1 MKKLFLNLSRRI
13 EPEALSLVPIDK
25 NDEDE
30 CFFRHNYEN
39 VFNKVLSKKTPKKDQ
54 PWNVQSKPEFTISV
68 CPVSATIQKFDNSEV
83 ININFRVGKIGEI
96 NQMKC
101 CFLFIFSLL
110 GLMRKWY
117 NFKLTS
123 ICFRSWNFAFQSH
136 MVLRLF
142 KSVLKLIV
150 AKTRSRKLRY

>member
-1 MKKLFLNLSRRI
+1 MNVFSDTIMKIFPIKFYQRKLSRKI
-13 EPEALSLVPIDK
+13 NLEMY
-25 NDEDE
+25 N
-30 CFFRHNYEN
+30 
-39 VFNKVLSKKTPKKDQ
+39 
-54 PWNVQSKPEFTISV
+54 QSQNLQYLDAQL
-68 CPVSATIQKFDNSEV
+68 SATIQKFDNSEV

-101 CFLFIFSLL
+101 CFLFIFALL

-117 NFKLTS
+117 NFQLTS

>member
-1 MKKLFLNLSRRI
+1 M
-13 EPEALSLVPIDK
+13 
-25 NDEDE
+25 
-30 CFFRHNYEN
+30 N
-39 VFNKVLSKKTPKKDQ
+39 VFSDTIMKIFPIKFYQRKLPRKINLEMY
-54 PWNVQSKPEFTISV
+54 NQSQNLQYLDAQL
-68 CPVSATIQKFDNSEV
+68 SATIQKFDNSEV

-101 CFLFIFSLL
+101 CFLFIFALL
-110 GLMRKWY
+110 GLIRKWC